1 MCLYVH
7 TSVSLAPFSKE
18 GELGVSCCLL
28 CDNISYICTPSRCLR
43 VKEER
48 RKKKNKHWARKG
60 DIVEKGGGCKEHRII
75 SPVLQ
80 LGDLRFQTGGKLLL
94 HLSLNVNIYVMRY

>member
-1 MCLYVH
+1 MCLYVQ
-7 TSVSLAPFSKE
+7 TSVSLTPFSRD

-28 CDNISYICTPSRCLR
+28 CDNFSYICTPSRCLR

-48 RKKKNKHWARKG
+48 RKKNKHWARKG
-60 DIVEKGGGCKEHRII
+60 DMEEKVGECKEWHII

-80 LGDLRFQTGGKLLL
+80 LGGLHFQNGGKLLP